1 MSISLALVRL
11 SYRSSPH
18 SNEQRHDTKNH
29 SQPVAGRPG
38 RGGRNLLHIPLRRLA
53 DLQCDAL
60 SRGRLR
66 DPRTGSR
73 LGINGRLRDRRLP
86 DGGAQQWPALHH
98 HARRLAFCDVRPPR
112 QIDELWQRLAEN
124 GMVMMPLDAYDWSE
138 RYGWVQDRFGM
149 TWQLSLGNIDD
160 VGQKIAPSFL
170 FVGDQFGHAEEAVE
184 LYTSVSPGS
193 EVVGVLRYGAGEPGR
208 EGTVKHAQ
216 FSLAG
221 DVFMAMD
228 GPGEHEFGFS
238 PGVSLIVRC
247 RSQQEIDHFWEK
259 LSEGGDP
266 EAQQCGW
273 LADRFGVSWQIVP
286 ERLYEMLQDPDAERV
301 GRVTASFLGMKKMD
315 IAELERVYAGAA
327 REVA

>member
-1 MSISLALVRL
+1 MTQKIIPNLWLDGRAEEAATFYTSLF
-11 SYRSSPH
+11 
-18 SNEQRHDTKNH
+18 D
-29 SQPVAGRPG
+29 
-38 RGGRNLLHIPLRRLA
+38 
-53 DLQCDAL
+53 
-60 SRGRLR
+60 
-66 DPRTGSR
+66 GSR
-73 LGINGRLRDRRLP
+73 ITNVMRFHEVGSEIHGQAPGSVSTVDFEIAGFRMVALNGGPLFTITPAVSLFVTCERRDE
-86 DGGAQQWPALHH
+86 
-98 HARRLAFCDVRPPR
+98 
-112 QIDELWQRLAEN
+112 IDELWQRLAEN
-124 GMVMMPLDAYDWSE
+124 GTVMMPLDAYDWSD
-138 RYGWVQDRFGM
+138 RYGWLQDRFGM

-170 FVGDQFGHAEEAVE
+170 FVGDQFGRAEEAVE
-184 LYTSVSPGS
+184 LYTSVFPGS

-228 GPGEHEFGFS
+228 GPGEHAFGFS

-266 EAQQCGW
+266 QAQQCGW